1 MLFRSDSYREFDKR
15 MPNPH
20 PKWHFWKFTGP
31 LVSFGD
37 FWVPSDSVPYLQ
49 QLTIKYDNFVTK
61 FKLGAGFGGP
71 MLSLLGNVL
80 AAMDKSDLGNV
91 MKVQILTWKS
101 VIQDLMEVG
110 FDLEFMIGHLRT
122 TVDGPVF
129 FWQENFR

>member
-1 MLFRSDSYREFDKR
+1 M
-15 MPNPH
+15 
-20 PKWHFWKFTGP
+20 
-31 LVSFGD
+31 SFGD

-110 FDLEFMIGHLRT
+110 FNLGFVIGCL
-122 TVDGPVF
+122 G
-129 FWQENFR
+129 